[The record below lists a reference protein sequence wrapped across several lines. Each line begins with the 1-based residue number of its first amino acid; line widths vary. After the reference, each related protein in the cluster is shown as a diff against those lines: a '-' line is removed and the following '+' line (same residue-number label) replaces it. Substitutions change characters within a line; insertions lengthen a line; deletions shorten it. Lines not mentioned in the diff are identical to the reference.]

1 MKKFAVLF
9 FASLLLLLS
18 ACAKPV
24 QQTRSTVEFSY
35 AEDLT
40 SLEDVM
46 RYTSNIVRAKLES
59 AEDFDGAVQIYQFS
73 VTEDLN
79 GNTPDEIHVY
89 DAYNSGYVEGHS
101 YYLFLCA
108 GESALYPHTIY
119 TTVVKDLILD
129 VDAPE
134 AAITVN
140 GHDMSLPLTNLPDA
154 VTAAVDRGIL
164 GAKKGTTVALSD
176 SDNIREVSAQADV
189 VAQVRVW
196 GEQNA
201 NVYASLYATET
212 VSVLK
217 GSADAVPAYIS
228 LPPNLDSG
236 STYYI
241 FLKGTG
247 GDYTLFSRAFPAA
260 DAEVINAADLG
271 L

>member
-1 MKKFAVLF
+1 MLF

-73 VTEDLN
+73 VTEDLT

-108 GESALYPHTIY
+108 GESALYAPQRIEPCR
-119 TTVVKDLILD
+119 KRALD
-129 VDAPE
+129 PPQS
-134 AAITVN
+134 
-140 GHDMSLPLTNLPDA
+140 H
-154 VTAAVDRGIL
+154 RGL
-164 GAKKGTTVALSD
+164 HRTEGAE
-176 SDNIREVSAQADV
+176 I
-189 VAQVRVW
+189 
-196 GEQNA
+196 
-201 NVYASLYATET
+201 
-212 VSVLK
+212 
-217 GSADAVPAYIS
+217 
-228 LPPNLDSG
+228 
-236 STYYI
+236 
-241 FLKGTG
+241 
-247 GDYTLFSRAFPAA
+247 
-260 DAEVINAADLG
+260 
-271 L
+271 